1 MKSDP
6 TSQSAVAD
14 AKPAL
19 KTTYHH
25 GNLREA
31 LVAAGLELLEST
43 PADSLSLREIARQAG
58 VSANAVYRHFA
69 DKDALLMALAAEGFR
84 RLGVT
89 QVAAREGAKDAVES
103 MLIAGRAYIH
113 FARDNPA
120 LFRLMFGRFAK
131 SHRTDELEQAEKRS
145 IEPLLASVAAASK
158 RDAADPR
165 VVNGMVHAWAL
176 VHGLSHLVLE
186 EQFTTLADDPEKLIE
201 DVLLQASQRGGKRD
215 GGNPA

>member
-6 TSQSAVAD
+6 TSQSAVSD

-43 PADSLSLREIARQAG
+43 SADSLSLREIARQAG

-69 DKDALLMALAAEGFR
+69 DKDALLMALATEGFR
-84 RLGVT
+84 RLGAA
-89 QVAAREGAKDAVES
+89 QLVARAESKDAVEV
-103 MLIAGRAYIH
+103 MLNAGRAYIH

-131 SHRTDELEQAEKRS
+131 THRTDELAQAEKNS
-145 IEPLLASVAAASK
+145 IEPLLGAVAAASK
-158 RDAADPR
+158 RDATDPR
-165 VVNGMVHAWAL
+165 G
-176 VHGLSHLVLE
+176 
-186 EQFTTLADDPEKLIE
+186 
-201 DVLLQASQRGGKRD
+201 
-215 GGNPA
+215 

>member
-6 TSQSAVAD
+6 TLQPAVAEP
-14 AKPAL
+14 KPAT

-31 LVAAGLELLEST
+31 LVAAGLVLLEST
-43 PADSLSLREIARQAG
+43 SADNVSLREIARQAG

-89 QVAAREGAKDAVES
+89 QMGAREGAKDAVES

-131 SHRTDELEQAEKRS
+131 THRTDELAQAEKSS
-145 IEPLLASVAAASK
+145 IEPLLAAVAAASK
-158 RDAADPR
+158 RDATDPR

-176 VHGLSHLVLE
+176 VHGLSHLLLE
-186 EQFTTLADDPEKLIE
+186 GQFTDMAENPEKLIE
-201 DVLLQASQRGGKRD
+201 DVLLQASQRGGKRE
-215 GGNPA
+215 GGSTV